1 MIEELRAK
9 QKQDERRKNLEELE
23 KKKHIHDFEE
33 KAAKNVNKNL
43 NYLTYDMYG
52 RMVDVQ
58 NLKNLPLL
66 SRKCNSSLVNPV
78 GEKGKKA
85 KAVMLQKNINKKPKL
100 WETEFY
106 HSIPPN
112 YSGNQ
117 MMRTFQRIYD
127 NIIPEEGVTIIE
139 NGRNLK
145 TNRGEFS
152 KNDIDNI
159 LPDIGK
165 YFIIHRIKTN
175 NSSSESIK

>member
-1 MIEELRAK
+1 MLRSHDVSYPITARKIDPEFENMIEELRAK

-78 GEKGKKA
+78 GEQGKKA
-85 KAVMLQKNINKKPKL
+85 KA
-100 WETEFY
+100 
-106 HSIPPN
+106 
-112 YSGNQ
+112 
-117 MMRTFQRIYD
+117 
-127 NIIPEEGVTIIE
+127 
-139 NGRNLK
+139 
-145 TNRGEFS
+145 
-152 KNDIDNI
+152 
-159 LPDIGK
+159 
-165 YFIIHRIKTN
+165 
-175 NSSSESIK
+175 